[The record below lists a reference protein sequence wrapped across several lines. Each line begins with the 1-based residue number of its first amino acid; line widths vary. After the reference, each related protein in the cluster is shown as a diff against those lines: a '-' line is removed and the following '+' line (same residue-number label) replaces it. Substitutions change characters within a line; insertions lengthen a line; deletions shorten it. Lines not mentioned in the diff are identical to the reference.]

1 MAKFEKQKYK
11 IGTLVELS
19 AAGAKADQNQSY
31 VGGFG
36 VVIDFIPHR
45 KYPYTTKWMKAGETY
60 PAGECAVHG
69 GQVFK
74 GYEIKKLKAV
84 KK

>member
-19 AAGAKADQNQSY
+19 AAGTVRHQNWRC

-36 VVIDFIPHR
+36 IIMSFNKYA
-45 KYPYTTKWMKAGETY
+45 KYPYSTQWVGLQG
-60 PAGECAVHG
+60 PAAHEKP
-69 GQVFK
+69 QVFK
-74 GYEIKKLKAV
+74 GYELKKLKPD

>member
-36 VVIDFIPHR
+36 IVVGFVPCR
-45 KYPYTTKWMKAGETY
+45 KYPYTTKWMKTGKAFPVENI
-60 PAGECAVHG
+60 HG